1 MKWFRDMFSNH
12 AKLRDDPLYR
22 EIFADCMMPSL
33 WILVA
38 IFILY
43 FGGIITWVILNWDK
57 LK

>member
-33 WILVA
+33 EIIA
-38 IFILY
+38 HP
-43 FGGIITWVILNWDK
+43 FGDAK
-57 LK
+57 